1 MEIPSAQKLDET
13 RKKGFRPGVIGCFI
27 NDKEVLLFLKKEFNL
42 WTLPQGGVLNKAKL
56 TPRMAKETLVKS
68 LEKKMSEEVGSEFFK
83 TCSHDY
89 ELVGEDLVEFP
100 PERHNVLD
108 LFTDTG
114 EKVEMIG
121 KVYYFF
127 VINSPQRDLQVSKT
141 PYDDCFWMSYKPAL
155 FLANKIHQPGKRRIL
170 VNCLNLLM
178 QGGFIK

>member
-1 MEIPSAQKLDET
+1 MEVPSAQKLDET

-42 WTLPQGGVLNKAKL
+42 WTLPQGGVSNKESL
-56 TPRMAKETLVKS
+56 TKS
-68 LEKKMSEEVGSEFFK
+68 LEKKMEEEVGKEFFK
-83 TCSHDY
+83 ACSNDY

-127 VINSPQRDLQVSKT
+127 VINSPQRNLQISKT
-141 PYDDCFWMSYKPAL
+141 PYDDYFWMAYKPAL

-170 VNCLNLLM
+170 VNCLNLLV
-178 QGGFIK
+178 QKGLII

>member
-13 RKKGFRPGVIGCFI
+13 RKKGFRPGVVGCFI

-42 WTLPQGGVLNKAKL
+42 WTMPQGGVLNK
-56 TPRMAKETLVKS
+56 ENLVES
-68 LEKKMSEEVGSEFFK
+68 LEKKMSEEAGSEFFK
-83 TCSHDY
+83 TCGHDY
-89 ELVGEDLVEFP
+89 ELIGEDLVEFP

-108 LFTDTG
+108 LFTDSG

-127 VINSPQRDLQVSKT
+127 VINSLGRDLQISNT
-141 PYDDCFWMSYKPAL
+141 PYNDYFWMSYKPAL

-170 VNCLNLLM
+170 VNCLNLLKEKEI
-178 QGGFIK
+178 IK